1 MSSNLLANAENILEM
16 EKKLQDENGIW
27 IWQKNYPDS
36 INWDIDIDNDNLID
50 IFDSTVKKYAN
61 RPAIYFNGTEYSYKE
76 LSELVEKTA
85 KGLQDLGVSKGVKIG
100 LFLPNNPASIVF
112 YYGILKAGG
121 TVVNYNPSYA
131 EREVLYQMKDSET
144 KFMVTLDIEP
154 LLDKLLPL
162 MEESEV
168 EKIIACPADGK
179 NLLNLPTNKMEG
191 SVITM
196 GELMDNDGK
205 PERIEIN
212 PDEDIAVLQY
222 TGGTTGIPKG
232 AMLTHKNIYANT
244 YQCSLWFNN
253 MDKGKDAQVAVLPLF
268 HVFAMTVI
276 MNLSIWNGMRMLL
289 VPQFDMKD
297 VLRLINDERPTH
309 FPAVPSIFNMIGS
322 YAQIENFD
330 FSSLK
335 FCLSGGAPLP
345 AEVKRLFEE
354 KTRAFR
360 VGEGYGLTE
369 SSPVVT
375 CNPMFGKMKVG
386 SIGQPIPST
395 IVEIISTEDG
405 KTILPIG
412 EKGEICVRGPQ
423 VMKGY
428 YNKETETA
436 KIIKDGR
443 LHTGD
448 VGYMDDEGFV
458 YLVDRI
464 KDLILV
470 NGYNVYPRHVEEA
483 IYMHEAVEE
492 CIVAGVPDRARGEAV
507 WAWIKPVDGIE
518 LTADTIKKFLRDK
531 LSPTELPR
539 KIIIRHEPL
548 PKTAVG
554 KLSRKD
560 LLEQEG
566 ITK

>member
-1 MSSNLLANAENILEM
+1 MDNTALKIDDNSIYA
-16 EKKLQDENGIW
+16 KDKDGTW
-27 IWQKNYPDS
+27 IWEKNYPKD
-36 INWDIDIDNDNLID
+36 INWNLDIDNGNMLNV
-50 IFDSTVKKYAN
+50 FDTAVKKYAKS
-61 RPAIYFNGTEYSYKE
+61 PAIFFGGCEYSYAE
-76 LSELVEKTA
+76 IAELVAKTA
-85 KGLQDLGVSKGVKIG
+85 SGLQKLGVKKGVKVG
-100 LFLPNNPASIVF
+100 LFLPNNPATVVF

-121 TVVNYNPSYA
+121 TVVNYNPTYA
-131 EREVLYQMKDSET
+131 EREVLYQMQDSDC

-154 LLDKLLPL
+154 LFRKLLPL
-162 MEESEV
+162 LDKCDV
-168 EKIIACPADGK
+168 EKIILCPADGK
-179 NLLNLPTNKMEG
+179 NLLNLSMEEKQAPLM
-191 SVITM
+191 SM
-196 GELMDNDGK
+196 AELIANDGMV
-205 PERIEIN
+205 EDVSIN

-222 TGGTTGIPKG
+222 TGGTTGTPKG

-244 YQCSLWFNN
+244 YQCSIWFNN
-253 MDKGKDAQVAVLPLF
+253 MEEGKDAQIAVLPLF
-268 HVFAMTVI
+268 HVFAMTVV
-276 MNLSIWNGMRMLL
+276 MNLSVWNGMKMML

-309 FPAVPSIFNMIGS
+309 FPAVPSIFNMMGS

-345 AEVKRLFEE
+345 AEVKKQFEE
-354 KTRAFR
+354 KTGAFR

-375 CNPMFGKMKVG
+375 CNPMFGEMKVG
-386 SIGQPIPST
+386 SIGQPIPAT
-395 IVEIISTEDG
+395 IVEIVSKDDG

-428 YNKETETA
+428 YNRAEETA
-436 KIIKDGR
+436 KIIKNGR

-448 VGYMDDEGFV
+448 VGYIDEDGFV
-458 YLVDRI
+458 YIVDRI

-483 IYMHEAVEE
+483 VYMLDAVEE
-492 CIVAGVPDRARGEAV
+492 CIVAGVPDKTRGEAV
-507 WAWIKPVDGIE
+507 WAWIKPVDGVE
-518 LTADTIKKFLRDK
+518 LSADTVKKFLRDK
-531 LSPTELPR
+531 LSPTEMPR
-539 KIIIRHEPL
+539 KIIIKNEPL

-560 LLEQEG
+560 LLLQEG
-566 ITK
+566 ISKS